1 MCIRDRA
8 HTFFWGDWHRDSVL
22 GKERAEKISP
32 ANTAGKKGLRY
43 TFHNDSPVVP
53 PDMMRLIWTGV
64 NRKTRSGQTLGWQER
79 VSPMEAIEA
88 VTINAARQN
97 FDEDTRGSI
106 EKGKLADLV
115 ILQADPLTEPP
126 ESLAEISVTETIKR
140 GKTIFPRTPS
150 APSAG

>member
-1 MCIRDRA
+1 M
-8 HTFFWGDWHRDSVL
+8 FQFPP
-22 GKERAEKISP
+22 AEKISP

-79 VSPMEAIEA
+79 VSPMQAIEA

-97 FDEDTRGSI
+97 FDETSRGSI
-106 EKGKLADLV
+106 ETGKLAYLV
-115 ILQADPLTEPP
+115 ILAADPLQVPAD
-126 ESLAEISVTETIKR
+126 SLADIDVVETIKK
-140 GKTIFPRTPS
+140 GKTIYPKS
-150 APSAG
+150 AAKP